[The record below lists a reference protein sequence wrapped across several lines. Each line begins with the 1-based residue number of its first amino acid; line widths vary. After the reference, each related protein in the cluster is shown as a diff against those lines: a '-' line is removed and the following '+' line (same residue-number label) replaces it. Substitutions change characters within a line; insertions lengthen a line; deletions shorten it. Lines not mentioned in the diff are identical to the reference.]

1 MNKCPCTILI
11 VDDDPDDLFFIAR
24 AFRAVGVK
32 DTIHAVLSGGDAIS
46 YMMGNGRFAD
56 RREFAFP
63 DLVTT
68 DLNMNGMSGFDVLAQ
83 FQKSPAWAVVP
94 RAVLSSSRDPKEIE
108 KAYQLGACSYLV
120 KSDDFKDLCQSLKAL
135 YDYWRTCEDPN
146 ASKIGRHLHLENEGK
161 RSPTPWPASGIN
173 AQTPPPA
180 LRPYNLP
187 VMSGKWLYA

>member
-120 KSDDFKDLCQSLKAL
+120 KSGNFKDLCQSLKAL
-135 YDYWRTCEDPN
+135 YDYWRTCEVSIADGI
-146 ASKIGRHLHLENEGK
+146 SRHRHLKSEGIESYAQSE
-161 RSPTPWPASGIN
+161 RPCLVSG
-173 AQTPPPA
+173 
-180 LRPYNLP
+180 
-187 VMSGKWLYA
+187 VGV